1 MNKSCFNSHAFKL
14 VFTLVYGAGW
24 LLSAANASAYI
35 GPGAGLS
42 ALGSLLALVLAVFVA
57 IAGFFWYP
65 IKRLVKGR
73 QGPTLE
79 EDIVDDT
86 STPDQKRD
94 N

>member
-1 MNKSCFNSHAFKL
+1 MNKSRFHSHVFKL
-14 VFTLVYGAGW
+14 ALTMIYGAGW
-24 LLSAANASAYI
+24 LLSAADASAYI

-79 EDIVDDT
+79 EDIADDT
-86 STPDQKRD
+86 SASDQKRD